1 MRAKAALRTGFGV
14 ALDAARSSRW
24 LPDQPVTSS
33 ARWSPEQA
41 HTWRSGQGWLI
52 GCNFLPSTAGNQLE
66 MFQAE
71 TFDPATIGRELGWAA
86 DLGCNSIRLFLH
98 DLLWRNDGGFL
109 DRVDHVLELADGVGI
124 GVMPVLF
131 DGVWNPE
138 PRLGDQGRPR
148 PGVHNSMWVQSPGA
162 ALIPDRSRWPEL
174 HEYVDAVLV
183 RFGADPRVQVWDLF
197 NEPDNPNGFTY
208 PATELAD
215 KRSAVTPL
223 VDAIFDWATE
233 ADPAQ
238 PLTVGI
244 WTGVH
249 GRPERVSRLNRISL
263 ARSDVL
269 SFHSYR
275 RTRRCAGRSCT
286 SPDTGARCCAPNGWH
301 DPPVPPSTS
310 SRTSLTS
317 ASGRTPGVWSRD
329 GRRRSTPG
337 RPGSGQVVVSPT
349 PGSTICSVPM
359 GAPTT
364 PTRRSSSAAS
374 PARSRPHHDRCAAAL
389 GDPGICPS
397 SAGAG
402 LPMDR
407 HGHGGSS

>member
-41 HTWRSGQGWLI
+41 RAWRSGQGWLI

-275 RTRRCAGRSCT
+275 RRATLRRAVVHLSRYGRPLLCTEWLARSSGSTVDLLQDFADLGVGAYTWGLVSGRSQTIHPWT
-286 SPDTGARCCAPNGWH
+286 SWVRPSRGEPDPWFHDLLRSDGSPYDADEAELFRRVTGA
-301 DPPVPPSTS
+301 
-310 SRTSLTS
+310 
-317 ASGRTPGVWSRD
+317 
-329 GRRRSTPG
+329 
-337 RPGSGQVVVSPT
+337 
-349 PGSTICSVPM
+349 
-359 GAPTT
+359 
-364 PTRRSSSAAS
+364 
-374 PARSRPHHDRCAAAL
+374 
-389 GDPGICPS
+389 
-397 SAGAG
+397 
-402 LPMDR
+402 
-407 HGHGGSS
+407 